1 VPEGLDPIQGLA
13 PLAQRLRPRTLPEFV
28 GQDHLLGE
36 GKLLRLLYERNQV
49 ASLILWGPP
58 GVGKTTLAR
67 ILARNAKADFVE
79 FSAVLSG
86 IKDVREV
93 VSQAQAGRRLGGR
106 PTVLFVDEIHRFNK
120 AQQDAFLPH
129 VESGLITLI
138 GATTENPSFEIIPA
152 LISRAR
158 VLVLEP
164 LSPGELSRIIDQA
177 LGDRERGLGS
187 LGLRLDARARGFL
200 IGTSGGD
207 ARSLLNA
214 LELSSA
220 LAPAGPDGAR
230 ELTEPVVTEAVQRK
244 AWRYDKGAE
253 EHYNLISALHKSLRD
268 SDPDAALYWLS
279 RMLEGG
285 EDPVYLLRRM
295 IRFASEDVGLADP
308 LAIILGSACLE
319 SYRLLGSPEGDL
331 ALAHLA
337 LHLAMAPKSNAAYLA
352 FGRAREDART
362 LGPLPVPLH
371 IRNAPTA
378 LMKGLGYGDG
388 YQYAH
393 DLEGAETDQGHMPR
407 ELEGKAYYQPT
418 GRGREKGLGEAL
430 RARRARRAERAAKE
444 GDALEREARMIAA
457 QEEGPR
463 KKGP

>member
-1 VPEGLDPIQGLA
+1 MRPTVLDD
-13 PLAQRLRPRTLPEFV
+13 FV
-28 GQDHLLGE
+28 GQAHLVGP
-36 GKLLRLLYERNQV
+36 GKLLRLMYEESRV

-67 ILARNAKADFVE
+67 LLAQKALAEFVE
-79 FSAVLSG
+79 FSAVLAG

-93 VSQAQAGRRLGGR
+93 VAGAESRRRLGGR
-106 PTVLFVDEIHRFNK
+106 GTVLFVDEIHRFNK

-129 VESGLITLI
+129 VENGLITLI

-158 VLVLEP
+158 VLVLDPLTREDLAELTRKALAEP
-164 LSPGELSRIIDQA
+164 
-177 LGDRERGLGS
+177 RGLGRLRVS
-187 LGLRLDARARGFL
+187 LTAEAENFL
-200 IGTSGGD
+200 YQSSGGD
-207 ARSLLNA
+207 ARSTLNA
-214 LELSSA
+214 LELASSLVKPDENGQRLVT
-220 LAPAGPDGAR
+220 LAIL
-230 ELTEPVVTEAVQRK
+230 EEATQKK
-244 AWRYDKGAE
+244 AWRYDKGGE

-308 LAIILGSACLE
+308 VSLMLGTACLD

-337 LHLAMAPKSNAAYLA
+337 VHLACAPKSNAVYVA
-352 FGRAREDART
+352 FGAARADARD
-362 LGPLPVPLH
+362 LGPLPTPLH
-371 IRNAPTA
+371 IRNAPTK
-378 LMKGLGYGDG
+378 LMKELGYGHG

-393 DLEGAETDQGHMPR
+393 DHDDALVEQEHLPLELR
-407 ELEGKAYYQPT
+407 GKKYYHPT
-418 GRGREKGLGEAL
+418 NRGREKIIADFL
-430 RARRARRAERAAKE
+430 AA
-444 GDALEREARMIAA
+444 REAKLKA
-457 QEEGPR
+457 
-463 KKGP
+463 KKK